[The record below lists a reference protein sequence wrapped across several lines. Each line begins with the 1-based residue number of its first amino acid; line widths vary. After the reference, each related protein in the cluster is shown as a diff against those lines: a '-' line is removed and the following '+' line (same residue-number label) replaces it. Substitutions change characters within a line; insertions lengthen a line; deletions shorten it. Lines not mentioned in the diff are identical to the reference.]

1 MKGRCLLAVYALG
14 ASIDRLRG
22 AAASKSCPEAVAVGR
37 PAVHHDVLDLRAVLL
52 APAAQHSGEESTV
65 MKRLCDDGNIRR
77 PHTVRYLVRF
87 SIGQAGINVQCGPDA
102 ETRKL
107 ALALPVR

>member
-1 MKGRCLLAVYALG
+1 
-14 ASIDRLRG
+14 
-22 AAASKSCPEAVAVGR
+22 
-37 PAVHHDVLDLRAVLL
+37 
-52 APAAQHSGEESTV
+52 V